1 MTPTQ
6 LVALALLILA
16 AATLLTMFIHTWRK
30 TKLPKPRPEKATPPP
45 PKYRSGPPHPPKPPY
60 PPKSRLQPPQR
71 HKLPKSFTNRPGVK
85 QAQVNLKKAGY
96 REDAKLEEDKPRRR
110 RH

>member
-1 MTPTQ
+1 MTPSQ

-16 AATLLTMFIHTWRK
+16 AATLLIMFIHTWRK
-30 TKLPKPRPEKATPPP
+30 TKLPKPRPEKATPQP
-45 PKYRSGPPHPPKPPY
+45 PKYRSGPPY
-60 PPKSRLQPPQR
+60 PPKSSLQPPQR

-96 REDAKLEEDKPRRR
+96 REDTKLEEDKPRRR
-110 RH
+110 KH